1 MTRLLTKSS
10 RRVGVS
16 ESKGSGLQA
25 EIFSVHVDSP
35 VVRSYVVVVLDLQLI
50 RVGVIVGLFDALFG
64 GMESS
69 RKLSPQESFAGIL
82 LAASACDG
90 HISDEEASNLTAA
103 VGRMRLF
110 QRVNEKEFGQVMDK
124 LLGILKKKGC
134 DVLVEGCC
142 ETLPPDLANSAFANA
157 CNIVL
162 ADGVVDQDEKEF
174 IEKLRN
180 HLKVEPNTAKAIA
193 QVMVIK
199 NKG

>member
-1 MTRLLTKSS
+1 M
-10 RRVGVS
+10 
-16 ESKGSGLQA
+16 
-25 EIFSVHVDSP
+25 
-35 VVRSYVVVVLDLQLI
+35 
-50 RVGVIVGLFDALFG
+50 GLFDSLFG

-69 RKLSPQESFAGIL
+69 RKLTPQESFAGIL

-90 HISDEEASNLTAA
+90 HISDDEASNLTTA

-110 QRVNEKEFGQVMDK
+110 QRVNEKEFGQVMNK

-134 DVLVEGCC
+134 DTLLEGCC
-142 ETLPPDLANSAFANA
+142 ESLPGELSNAAFANA

-162 ADGVVDQDEKEF
+162 ADGVVDEEEKEF

-180 HLKVEPNTAKAIA
+180 KLKVEPGTAKAIA